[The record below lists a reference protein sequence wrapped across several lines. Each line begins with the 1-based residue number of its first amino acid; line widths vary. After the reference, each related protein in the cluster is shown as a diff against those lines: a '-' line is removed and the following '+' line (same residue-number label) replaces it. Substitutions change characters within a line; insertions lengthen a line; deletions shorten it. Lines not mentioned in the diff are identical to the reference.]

1 MADGREGPYS
11 AYAPTGM
18 IRNPDYDPDGGGA
31 PRYIQ
36 DQNWLTAN
44 QPTGLTLSN
53 GDILNYSFSP
63 AIRDTDAG
71 NTAASWDLDPAKS
84 GYILAPDDIPSWQ
97 NEQYGVNWNGDQWR
111 DYIYGAGGSYATA
124 PDGTKYYK
132 PLNGVDSYDPS
143 RLPYYYGDG
152 GMDFGDWTLM
162 GMTALASAGLTGLLP
177 GTTSIFGGAAT
188 GAGAAAGGSAMPVGS
203 AFGSGAGLTAEGLG
217 TFGSIGTGGSAL
229 GGAGSLA
236 GGAGSI
242 GGGVD
247 FLSSIGSVMDAFG
260 TGAMPSLS
268 GSTFGSIPMGSFG
281 WESFLPGGNLTGMGA
296 GAPLGTSSGSI
307 WDTLLNR
314 GGSLLKSIVAPQD
327 EKGTDWGKVLM
338 SLGNYFANERNAD
351 QIRQLM
357 QQQDPFGPQRPFYQ
371 DVLKQSFSDPNFL
384 QNNPTFQAMYDPAI
398 RDVKARMAARGLN
411 HSGNALHEIMRTGTE
426 TAAKYML
433 PFQTMTG
440 QFAGSGIDPRVA
452 GLLGMNA
459 ANADMTALGNIGV
472 GLQEIWKTLNK
483 GPQILY

>member
-1 MADGREGPYS
+1 MFENDSGFLNWLNTNGYQANLKGGDGALRIYSPTTNGGEGGAIAGLGATNLYKDYRLANRYS
-11 AYAPTGM
+11 NPEIFGTAGDFWSGLYNIGSNDSSSDVEGYGDQVANINGTQYWRLG
-18 IRNPDYDPDGGGA
+18 RNTDLNVYDPFGGGYFRDNTYGWVVPYEVQKA
-31 PRYIQ
+31 YIASQQ
-36 DQNWLTAN
+36 DGWDTLGDMGPLLALGGIAAVTA
-44 QPTGLTLSN
+44 
-53 GDILNYSFSP
+53 P
-63 AIRDTDAG
+63 AIMA
-71 NTAASWDLDPAKS
+71 
-84 GYILAPDDIPSWQ
+84 
-97 NEQYGVNWNGDQWR
+97 
-111 DYIYGAGGSYATA
+111 
-124 PDGTKYYK
+124 
-132 PLNGVDSYDPS
+132 
-143 RLPYYYGDG
+143 
-152 GMDFGDWTLM
+152 
-162 GMTALASAGLTGLLP
+162 
-177 GTTSIFGGAAT
+177 
-188 GAGAAAGGSAMPVGS
+188 GAGAAAGEGAAAGVTGSGFGS
-203 AFGSGAGLTAEGLG
+203 TGAFGAGAGLTPETLG
-217 TFGSIGTGGSAL
+217 TFGSIGTNTFGTGGAL
-229 GGAGSLA
+229 GGASSL
-236 GGAGSI
+236 

-247 FLSSIGSVMDAFG
+247 FLASMGNLAAPFGETGSLLGNSV
-260 TGAMPSLS
+260 
-268 GSTFGSIPMGSFG
+268 FGSIPTGGSFG

-314 GGSLLKSIVAPQD
+314 SGSLLKSIVAPQD

-440 QFAGSGIDPRVA
+440 QFAGSGIDPRVS

-483 GPQILY
+483 GPQVLY